1 MIDYSEKVVD
11 ELASMDKKPV
21 FGAPKPFR
29 LGVML
34 DDDNGVVTV
43 ESVTPNS
50 AAEKAGLQ
58 KGDVIVEM
66 NGEAMAK
73 RRDISRLI
81 RRDAGKTAKF
91 KLKRGET
98 EVNLNIKLKND

>member
-1 MIDYSEKVVD
+1 
-11 ELASMDKKPV
+11 
-21 FGAPKPFR
+21 
-29 LGVML
+29 ML
-34 DDDNGVVTV
+34 DDENGVVTV
-43 ESVTPNS
+43 ESVTPGS

-66 NGEAMAK
+66 NGEAMTK

-91 KLKRGET
+91 KLKRGGA
-98 EVNLNIKLKND
+98 EVTLNIKLKND

>member
-1 MIDYSEKVVD
+1 
-11 ELASMDKKPV
+11 
-21 FGAPKPFR
+21 
-29 LGVML
+29 ML
-34 DDDNGVVTV
+34 DDENGVVTV
-43 ESVTPNS
+43 ESVTPGS

-91 KLKRGET
+91 KLKRGES
-98 EVNLNIKLKND
+98 EVTLNIKLKND